1 MSKLSYFYGI
11 CAAMFLATFLVN
23 AAVRWF
29 HMCKPFNSAPR
40 YYYPGRPYVTG
51 VFLSSI
57 LIIPYIINPESA
69 DAWYL
74 ARIFILPTTIFHYI
88 ILQFSYFGSVMQ
100 WRRWKAP
107 VLLTALPVFL
117 GVVPAEILTFVPGDQ
132 IGTIINP
139 ALASWTLYS
148 IGAIETLVC
157 IASMV
162 VVLLWAE
169 RYDADEF
176 SNRADFPVVFARRW
190 MFLVFFNQ
198 LFVWTAALTNSQLM
212 VAITMLLLA
221 LSSIIFI
228 ISALHPNRNRP
239 VGDKEVP
246 EDAPKIERAYQRT
259 LSNKTHQE
267 ILAAILTVVV
277 EQRAYLEPHLT
288 IQDVAD
294 RCGYNRS
301 YVAGIFKGEFNGF
314 FNYINTL
321 RLEHA
326 ENYLKAHPDATIQE
340 AVYESGFASRQAYY
354 AFKGKKD

>member
-1 MSKLSYFYGI
+1 MSKLTYFYGI
-11 CAAMFLATFLVN
+11 CAAMFLATFLAN

-29 HMCKPFNSAPR
+29 HMCKPFNTAPR

-51 VFLSSI
+51 VFLSAI
-57 LIIPYIINPESA
+57 LIIPYILDPEST

-88 ILQFSYFGSVMQ
+88 ILLFSYFGSVVQ
-100 WRRWKAP
+100 WHRWKAP

-117 GVVPAEILTFVPGDQ
+117 GITLAEVLTFVPGDQ
-132 IGTIINP
+132 IGNVIDP
-139 ALASWTLYS
+139 AISGWILYS
-148 IGAIETLVC
+148 IGVIETLAC

-162 VVLLWAE
+162 VVLIWAK
-169 RYDADEF
+169 RYDNDEF

-198 LFVWTAALTNSQLM
+198 LIVWVTALTDSRM
-212 VAITMLLLA
+212 MMAITMLLLA

-228 ISALHPNRNRP
+228 ITALHPNRNRP
-239 VGDKEVP
+239 IGDKDIP
-246 EDAPKIERAYQRT
+246 EDAPKIERAYQKT

-267 ILAAILTVVV
+267 IQKAILTVVV
-277 EQRAYLEPHLT
+277 EHQAYLEPHLT
-288 IQDVAD
+288 IQDVSD

-301 YVAGIFKGEFNGF
+301 YVAGIFKGEFGGF

-321 RLEHA
+321 RLEHVEA
-326 ENYLKAHPDATIQE
+326 YLKEHPDATIQE